1 MTDNARRGPIAV
13 PASRFVDR
21 TTGWLGVGFIV
32 TLLVTEVVLNLPS
45 EHARA
50 SVVASFYAEHRTF
63 IVILQILGIVATAL
77 LALFAWRLRR
87 LRRGVAIA
95 GLVLA
100 ATTLAPGL
108 ITLALAVVADPHD
121 PSTAGTLNRL
131 EPRGDDVLF
140 IGVVVFAGTVAV
152 LVGRSIRWLGVVA
165 AVVALCCLVRLV
177 LEAFGRARGVL
188 ETLAPLSFLV
198 LIGSLCW
205 LAFRGYPVL
214 RTAR

>member
-1 MTDNARRGPIAV
+1 MTDHATRDPIAV
-13 PASRFVDR
+13 PTTRFVDR
-21 TTGWLGVGFIV
+21 TTGWLGLGFV
-32 TLLVTEVVLNLPS
+32 LMLLATEVVLSLPS
-45 EHARA
+45 EHATA
-50 SVVASFYAEHRTF
+50 LTVASFYAEHRAF

-87 LRRGVAIA
+87 LRPGVAIA

-121 PSTAGTLNRL
+121 PNTAGTLNRL
-131 EPRGDDVLF
+131 EPRGDDLLF
-140 IGVVVFAGTVAV
+140 IGVVVFASTVAV
-152 LVGRSIRWLGVVA
+152 LVGGSIRWLGLVA
-165 AVVALCCLVRLV
+165 TVVALCCLIRLV
-177 LEAFGRARGVL
+177 LEAFGQTRGTL
-188 ETLAPLSFLV
+188 ETLAPLSFLA

-214 RTAR
+214 RPAR